1 VRGVKLIN
9 VNAREFS
16 INRQVKHLHCSLFSW
31 RALRQFDNERGNVG
45 GVVCHGVISLTPARS
60 SLRTVEN
67 KSESRASILLDS
79 YTLLRK
85 KLSLASVNFA

>member
-1 VRGVKLIN
+1 M
-9 VNAREFS
+9 NAAMS
-16 INRQVKHLHCSLFSW
+16 AVSC
-31 RALRQFDNERGNVG
+31 VM
-45 GVVCHGVISLTPARS
+45 GVISLTPARS

-67 KSESRASILLDS
+67 KSESWASILLDS